1 MSPWGRGAGTT
12 GRGRAG
18 WTLGFAVVFAAL
30 SAGAYLLIDVLAGVR
45 SPLPIWIMATV
56 VAFLGGLVIAR
67 DRHHHD

>member
-1 MSPWGRGAGTT
+1 M
-12 GRGRAG
+12 
-18 WTLGFAVVFAAL
+18 GFAVVFAAL

-67 DRHHHD
+67 ARHHHD